1 MAVRMCKV
9 LAESDHACMD
19 SLFPTRQRINGQLVY
34 SANRLLGREVQTR
47 YTRVWI
53 CKKEDL
59 ATIIV
64 TLKKE
69 SIFRFSR
76 WFEIKNLILNYPRET
91 QPHDMKGIK
100 RKVMH
105 TTLLRQLL
113 FTLQGFWSWKNNLR
127 FLIYKNKYS
136 IIYSHF

>member
-1 MAVRMCKV
+1 MFIVFLTDPVKAPESCKIAQIFGFND
-9 LAESDHACMD
+9 LHI
-19 SLFPTRQRINGQLVY
+19 SLFLGGGGRGG
-34 SANRLLGREVQTR
+34 LLW
-47 YTRVWI
+47 VWI

-76 WFEIKNLILNYPRET
+76 WFEIKNLILDYPRET
-91 QPHDMKGIK
+91 HPHDMKGIK

-105 TTLLRQLL
+105 TTLRRQLL

-127 FLIYKNKYS
+127 FLIYKNKYL